1 MSIRLIMIDV
11 DYLRTVRGAA
21 DVEDRPA
28 GGLLG
33 LGMMMMLMIMMKN
46 DDD

>member
-1 MSIRLIMIDV
+1 MIDD
-11 DYLRTVRGAA
+11 DYLGTVRGPA

-33 LGMMMMLMIMMKN
+33 LGMMMMIMMKN